1 MADMTTNKAGMTN
14 GSRAPWRWFTHVP
27 NRLLGA
33 SLLVLHL
40 GMLQGIDSLV
50 GRTLVLAHLGLFLIW
65 QPVVRGAYRLA
76 PRDLLVMVAVIGL
89 FLLAMSWG
97 ALGIWL
103 MVLAGVIGG
112 GAFVEIGARGRLP
125 YQLAVAYL
133 VCSLFMM
140 VLPRVVP
147 VEVAERPLFDLLAL
161 TVLPALA
168 LVVMLLPSAP
178 EAARRAGA
186 IDFLSTILLFVA
198 LAISTLGGFAFMW
211 LMHLPYLVALVTALF
226 SMAMVLFVLAWAWH
240 PSASGPQLGM
250 VFARRVLSVGL
261 SFEEWLH
268 EVASVSVSANTPEAL
283 ADQACQRMLRIPGV
297 CGGHWRLAEGQGSF
311 GEAAA
316 VARQLTQ
323 EGLTVTL
330 YLRRAPSPA
339 LSWHFSLMV
348 RMLAE
353 FCREKRHSQQLETL
367 SYLRAIHE
375 TGARLTH
382 DVKNLLQ
389 SLNTLCY
396 TAARPEVDEVALRAL
411 VSRQLPVITRR
422 LAQTLDKLQHPEGL
436 PGEAVP
442 ANVWWQECVAR
453 HASAGVRF
461 EASGD
466 LSALQVLPGVFNSV
480 VDNLIQ
486 NALDKRLLSP
496 GLDIVV
502 RLGGAAGGAVLEVSD
517 DGAALTDAL
526 AGQLMRAPVASQSGL
541 GMGLY
546 QAARL
551 AEEAGYELSLSSNLD
566 GRVQFRLRQAAAG

>member
-1 MADMTTNKAGMTN
+1 MTN

-89 FLLAMSWG
+89 FLLTMSWG

-268 EVASVSVSANTPEAL
+268 EVASVSVSAGTPEAL

-316 VARQLTQ
+316 VAPW
-323 EGLTVTL
+323 
-330 YLRRAPSPA
+330 PSPA
-339 LSWHFSLMV
+339 
-348 RMLAE
+348 
-353 FCREKRHSQQLETL
+353 
-367 SYLRAIHE
+367 
-375 TGARLTH
+375 TGVCSSSSSAT
-382 DVKNLLQ
+382 
-389 SLNTLCY
+389 
-396 TAARPEVDEVALRAL
+396 
-411 VSRQLPVITRR
+411 SR
-422 LAQTLDKLQHPEGL
+422 
-436 PGEAVP
+436 
-442 ANVWWQECVAR
+442 
-453 HASAGVRF
+453 S
-461 EASGD
+461 
-466 LSALQVLPGVFNSV
+466 
-480 VDNLIQ
+480 
-486 NALDKRLLSP
+486 
-496 GLDIVV
+496 
-502 RLGGAAGGAVLEVSD
+502 
-517 DGAALTDAL
+517 
-526 AGQLMRAPVASQSGL
+526 
-541 GMGLY
+541 
-546 QAARL
+546 
-551 AEEAGYELSLSSNLD
+551 
-566 GRVQFRLRQAAAG
+566 